1 MQSQVDGMIAA
12 TRALFDLSA
21 DRKKA
26 MAAALSPLYRGACT
40 CNNQSVSQSVSQSE
54 HAHGYYCNGWAC
66 DCARC
71 MLAQRAATLTPLH
84 APSHRSHRQRRPA

>member
-12 TRALFDLSA
+12 TRTLFDLSA

-40 CNNQSVSQSVSQSE
+40 CNNQSVSQSPSVSQNTRMGTTAMAGHVTV
-54 HAHGYYCNGWAC
+54 HAAC
-66 DCARC
+66 
-71 MLAQRAATLTPLH
+71 
-84 APSHRSHRQRRPA
+84 SRSGLRR